1 MHAEGPDLDNGTHE
15 GGRHGSKALL
25 HLVPRSVEAQQFE
38 DRVRETAARLRTQC
52 GDVESQ
58 VHVMFRVGDDPLGR
72 RTQFAGSIEVT
83 GGVATT
89 TFLESL
95 APHAGDMLDQ
105 VAHLDLS
112 SFLVGDDVG
121 FIVPKERAPIRYQYL
136 MRRQAKLSHAQYI
149 KYYQKTH
156 SQFGIQ
162 TPGIE
167 GYAQF
172 LVDVDTSRRAARAG
186 GFGVWAVDSVSQLSL
201 VSVKTFIAAVS
212 TSKVGPAATADE
224 RTFVDRRNSHDFNSR
239 VEWDDA

>member
-1 MHAEGPDLDNGTHE
+1 VHAEGIDLDNGTHE

-89 TFLESL
+89 AFLEALS
-95 APHAGDMLDQ
+95 PHAGEMLDE

-112 SFLVGDDVG
+112 AFLVGDDVG
-121 FIVPKERAPIRYQYL
+121 FIVPK
-136 MRRQAKLSHAQYI
+136 
-149 KYYQKTH
+149 
-156 SQFGIQ
+156 
-162 TPGIE
+162 
-167 GYAQF
+167 
-172 LVDVDTSRRAARAG
+172 
-186 GFGVWAVDSVSQLSL
+186 
-201 VSVKTFIAAVS
+201 
-212 TSKVGPAATADE
+212 
-224 RTFVDRRNSHDFNSR
+224 
-239 VEWDDA
+239 